1 MFQDFII
8 QAAHEVANNSAAD
21 QLKTILEHEID
32 LMREVMDF
40 F

>member
-1 MFQDFII
+1 MFQDFIL
-8 QAAHEVANNSAAD
+8 QAAQEVANNSTD

-32 LMREVMDF
+32 LMREVMGF

>member
-8 QAAHEVANNSAAD
+8 QAANEVANNSAD
-21 QLKTILEHEID
+21 HLKTILEHEID
-32 LMREVMDF
+32 LMREVMGF

>member
-1 MFQDFII
+1 MFPDFII
-8 QAAHEVANNSAAD
+8 QAANELTNNSAD
-21 QLKTILEHEID
+21 HLKTILEQEIE

>member
-8 QAAHEVANNSAAD
+8 QAAHEVANNSAE

-32 LMREVMDF
+32 LMREVMGF